1 MNLDSIDQI
10 KQADPEQA
18 LTVISNSADQLSFQ
32 PELHH
37 EVGEHSEVRNII
49 ISGMG
54 GSCLA
59 GLICQTWLD
68 HDYRLSVPLEVSRD
82 YQLPAYTDSHSLVIC
97 VSVSGNTEETISY

>member
-1 MNLDSIDQI
+1 MNLDNIDQI

-37 EVGEHSEVRNII
+37 EIGEHGEVRNII

-59 GLICQTWLD
+59 GLICRTWLD

-82 YQLPAYTDSHSLVIC
+82 YQLPAYTDDHSLVIC
-97 VSVSGNTEETISY
+97 VSVSGNTEAL